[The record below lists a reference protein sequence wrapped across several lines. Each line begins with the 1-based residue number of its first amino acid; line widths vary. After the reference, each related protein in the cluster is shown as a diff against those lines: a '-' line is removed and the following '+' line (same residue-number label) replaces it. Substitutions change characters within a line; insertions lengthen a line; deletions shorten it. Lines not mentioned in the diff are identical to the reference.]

1 MKINLN
7 YYNNMIF
14 NQKKLIL
21 RNKYHNYIPPVSS
34 IQTFY
39 NTKDLFLSHDSS
51 KHLYDSSIC
60 SCPNKKKVN
69 FSKSSEN
76 IMKKKIFTNVG
87 EVKTKN
93 IYDSEKLNLIQKIL
107 KKEKQLKINK
117 KKIQNSIEIK
127 HNEFKEKEELK
138 KLKLKFHLIITRNNY
153 PLCNIYEKQNKN
165 FNYKFME
172 FVNSTRYLNNKS
184 KFQENFHFNK
194 NDLSK
199 GHDPF
204 EQIVDLSKLYNVDD
218 IFNNLD
224 KNEKNIISFD
234 PNYFIKDKKY
244 HKSINLLK
252 SKYLFM
258 TLNEEEKSLK
268 KKKISK
274 YKSLKKNKSQ
284 NNLIN
289 QKNKNDKYLSK
300 REKIENN
307 INKEL
312 NKIFTAKLKKNK
324 SLDNI
329 FEKEINLMNK
339 KILLINKEN
348 IDNIFYEKKIQD
360 KYFFLKEK
368 NKREYLI
375 KRNKNR
381 IDKEEIL
388 RKNNNKVRKKKSD
401 FNYFVNKYI
410 MKFNDILITQRKSK
424 SVNSNNK

>member
-1 MKINLN
+1 
-7 YYNNMIF
+7 
-14 NQKKLIL
+14 
-21 RNKYHNYIPPVSS
+21 
-34 IQTFY
+34 
-39 NTKDLFLSHDSS
+39 
-51 KHLYDSSIC
+51 
-60 SCPNKKKVN
+60 
-69 FSKSSEN
+69 
-76 IMKKKIFTNVG
+76 
-87 EVKTKN
+87 
-93 IYDSEKLNLIQKIL
+93 
-107 KKEKQLKINK
+107 
-117 KKIQNSIEIK
+117 
-127 HNEFKEKEELK
+127 
-138 KLKLKFHLIITRNNY
+138 
-153 PLCNIYEKQNKN
+153 
-165 FNYKFME
+165 ME

-284 NNLIN
+284 SNIIN
-289 QKNKNDKYLSK
+289 QK
-300 REKIENN
+300 EKKKNN

-388 RKNNNKVRKKKSD
+388 RKNNNKERKKKSD

>member
-1 MKINLN
+1 
-7 YYNNMIF
+7 
-14 NQKKLIL
+14 
-21 RNKYHNYIPPVSS
+21 
-34 IQTFY
+34 
-39 NTKDLFLSHDSS
+39 
-51 KHLYDSSIC
+51 
-60 SCPNKKKVN
+60 
-69 FSKSSEN
+69 
-76 IMKKKIFTNVG
+76 
-87 EVKTKN
+87 
-93 IYDSEKLNLIQKIL
+93 
-107 KKEKQLKINK
+107 
-117 KKIQNSIEIK
+117 
-127 HNEFKEKEELK
+127 
-138 KLKLKFHLIITRNNY
+138 
-153 PLCNIYEKQNKN
+153 
-165 FNYKFME
+165 
-172 FVNSTRYLNNKS
+172 
-184 KFQENFHFNK
+184 
-194 NDLSK
+194 
-199 GHDPF
+199 
-204 EQIVDLSKLYNVDD
+204 
-218 IFNNLD
+218 
-224 KNEKNIISFD
+224 
-234 PNYFIKDKKY
+234 
-244 HKSINLLK
+244 
-252 SKYLFM
+252 M

-284 NNLIN
+284 SNIIN
-289 QKNKNDKYLSK
+289 QKDKNDKYLSK

-312 NKIFTAKLKKNK
+312 NKIVTAKLKKNK

-388 RKNNNKVRKKKSD
+388 RKNNNKERKKKSD